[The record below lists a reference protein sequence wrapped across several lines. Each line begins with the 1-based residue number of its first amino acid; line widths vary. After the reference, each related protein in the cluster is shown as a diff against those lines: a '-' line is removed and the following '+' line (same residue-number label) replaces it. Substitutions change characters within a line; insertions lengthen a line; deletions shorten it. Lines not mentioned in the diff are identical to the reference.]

1 MLSSFILNELLLQ
14 CLQLLSFKIV
24 YQQLSMIMDTLK
36 DRPRIT
42 NQMDKVCTSYL
53 LKTVEFKTEHPI
65 FFKNSV
71 VNIGFVVQNERD
83 ES

>member
-1 MLSSFILNELLLQ
+1 
-14 CLQLLSFKIV
+14 
-24 YQQLSMIMDTLK
+24 MIMDTLK